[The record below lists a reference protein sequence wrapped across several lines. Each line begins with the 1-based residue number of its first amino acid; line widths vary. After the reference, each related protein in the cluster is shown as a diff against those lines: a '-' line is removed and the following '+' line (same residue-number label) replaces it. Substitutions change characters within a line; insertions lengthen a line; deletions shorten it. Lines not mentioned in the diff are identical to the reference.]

1 MGCRVLSV
9 HMCALTPLSPPSS
22 ATSGLCRAR
31 RTTWSTSGTCR
42 PRRLYRSFRATQVS
56 SASVPLPSCAWCPGK
71 PDPARVGTLGH
82 LLRRLSSPAGDWGT
96 LPVVGL
102 LSGGWSGPGSRRLRP
117 HPEAT
122 AFNLFF
128 LSAGLPGP
136 KVHAG
141 AVACP
146 AWRWCRERGRPPST
160 PAALAPLRGSAL
172 QAAALPPCSAESG
185 VEPFENQIRVTPSSV
200 RRQLCPGAGPDPG
213 GRHRPSASIV
223 GLLLLLLCCAGRTL
237 RGSFEATQA
246 REKILGF
253 ILFKSYKRINRTDPK
268 WQLAASAVPALV
280 DSQSWP
286 LGAPWG
292 PALVQGGSPGLWS
305 RCRGR
310 SADTVR
316 PTAAPPAVPPAHA
329 APQPPGWVL
338 GWVPLLSS
346 ARALGSVC

>member
-1 MGCRVLSV
+1 M
-9 HMCALTPLSPPSS
+9 
-22 ATSGLCRAR
+22 
-31 RTTWSTSGTCR
+31 
-42 PRRLYRSFRATQVS
+42 
-56 SASVPLPSCAWCPGK
+56 PLPSCAWCPGK